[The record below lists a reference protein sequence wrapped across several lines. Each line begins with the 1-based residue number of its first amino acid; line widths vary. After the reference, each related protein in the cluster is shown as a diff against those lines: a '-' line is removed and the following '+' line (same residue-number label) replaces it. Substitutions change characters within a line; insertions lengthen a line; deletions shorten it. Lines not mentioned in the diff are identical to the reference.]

1 MTLNLVFLNCS
12 VNHEQSSANTQAF
25 TLSVRAQFDILSW
38 SYIEHVTGRYTLLT
52 SVTTITLDISEAKLT
67 YAY

>member
-1 MTLNLVFLNCS
+1 MALNLVFLKCS
-12 VNHEQSSANTQAF
+12 CYHEQSSANTKTF
-25 TLSVRAQFDILSW
+25 PLSVRAQFNILSW
-38 SYIEHVTGRYTLLT
+38 SYFVHATGRYTLLT